1 MKKILLFVTFV
12 SICLLSSPMNAQAP
26 TTQWAANAVTSWYN
40 TTDATFNLTTPNELA
55 GLSVLVL
62 AGNNFT
68 GKTINLSNDIDLGA
82 HLWTPIGKS
91 VAISFGGT
99 FNGND
104 HVISNM
110 YTVNLTTSFVGLFG
124 QITGATVKNVVV
136 SNPTVISKDDAGCLA
151 GGTFGN
157 SLVQNCHV
165 TGGSISGT
173 GNNIG
178 GLVGS
183 HLGSLI
189 SKSSANTT
197 VTGSNQVGGLVG
209 SPYNAATIEECFAMG
224 SVSGLYNVGG
234 IAGFSAFAFPVNGP
248 VTINNC
254 YSRNTVTSTNGPA
267 GGIYGGSSA
276 VLFIKNSYATG
287 LITST
292 GNIGGLIGSV
302 GNITAINDYWNTET
316 TEAAMPV
323 GTFTGAIVAVEATG
337 KTTAEMKTA
346 AMVDLLNLNQATTPW
361 TIDATKNDGYPILS
375 SVVLNTN
382 SFATTNGIN
391 VYPTLVNDM
400 ITISSTANLVQYSLY
415 SVSGSK
421 VKAGL
426 LSANQATI
434 QMENIA
440 GGIYLLSVQTQ
451 LGSTTHKIV
460 KK

>member
-1 MKKILLFVTFV
+1 M
-12 SICLLSSPMNAQAP
+12 
-26 TTQWAANAVTSWYN
+26 
-40 TTDATFNLTTPNELA
+40 TTPNEFA
-55 GLSVLVL
+55 GLATLVL
-62 AGNNFT
+62 AGNNFA
-68 GKTINLSNDIDLGA
+68 GKTINLSNDIDLAA

-110 YTVNLTTSFVGLFG
+110 YTVNLTTSFVGLFS
-124 QITGATVKNVVV
+124 QVTGATIKNLVVE
-136 SNPTVISKDDAGCLA
+136 NPTAISKDDAGCLI

-157 SLVQNCHV
+157 SLILNCHV

-183 HLGSLI
+183 HLGSTI
-189 SKSSANTT
+189 SKSSANTVVSGT
-197 VTGSNQVGGLVG
+197 NQIGGLVG
-209 SPYNAATIEECFAMG
+209 SPYNSATIEECFTMG
-224 SVSGLYNVGG
+224 SVSGVYNVGG
-234 IAGFSAFAFPVNGP
+234 IAGYSAFAFPVNGP

-254 YSRNTVTSTNGPA
+254 YSRSTLTATEGPA

-276 VLFIKNSYATG
+276 MLFIKNSYATG
-287 LITST
+287 LITSA
-292 GNIGGLIGSV
+292 GNVGGIIGAV
-302 GNITAINDYWNTET
+302 GNITATNDYWDMET
-316 TEAAMPV
+316 SGASVPV
-323 GTFTGAIVAVEATG
+323 GEFMGATVPVDAIG

-361 TIDATKNDGYPILS
+361 TIDATKNDGYPILG

-382 SFATTNGIN
+382 SFATTSEIS
-391 VYPTLVNDM
+391 VYPTLVSDM
-400 ITISSTANLVQYSLY
+400 ITVSTKSNLVEYSLY

-421 VKAGL
+421 VKSGL
-426 LSANQATI
+426 LSGTQSTI

-440 GGIYLLSVQTQ
+440 GEIYLLSVNTD
-451 LGSTTHKIV
+451 LGSTTQKIV